1 MGTAR
6 FETFLEAAMS
16 LHINRFIDNIKA
28 HESRNAREFMC
39 PMRDAKDLHA
49 DITKLLLVVTD
60 LQSRVQA
67 LQQESVI
74 TVEVAG
80 RDF

>member
-1 MGTAR
+1 
-6 FETFLEAAMS
+6 MS

-28 HESRNAREFMC
+28 HESRNARDFMC
-39 PMRDAKDLHA
+39 AIRDAKDLHA

-67 LQQESVI
+67 LQQASMI
-74 TVEVAG
+74 PVEVAG

>member
-1 MGTAR
+1 
-6 FETFLEAAMS
+6 MS

-28 HESRNAREFMC
+28 HESRNARDFMS
-39 PMRDAKDLHA
+39 PMRYAKYLHA
-49 DITKLLLVVTD
+49 DITKLLLVVTN
-60 LQSRVQA
+60 LQSQVQA

-80 RDF
+80 KDF